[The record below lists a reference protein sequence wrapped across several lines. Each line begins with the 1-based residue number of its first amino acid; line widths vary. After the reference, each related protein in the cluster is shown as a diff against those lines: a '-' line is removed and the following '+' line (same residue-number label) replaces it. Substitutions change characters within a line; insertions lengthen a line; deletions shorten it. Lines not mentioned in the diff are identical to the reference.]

1 MRDARIATTGR
12 AALAAI
18 ALLLSASAWSADPPS
33 ATSATQA
40 VPSKDV
46 REKMAALH
54 EQMAAC
60 LRSDKSFV
68 ECRTEMKTSCLQTV
82 GAQGCP
88 MMGMGRGM
96 GRGRMMQAPPAS
108 APK

>member
-1 MRDARIATTGR
+1 MRNGR
-12 AALAAI
+12 SASIRRAVLVAA
-18 ALLLSASAWSADPPS
+18 ALLLSASAWSADPPTTPS
-33 ATSATQA
+33 ASQA

-60 LRSDKSFV
+60 LRSDKSFA
-68 ECRTEMKTSCLQTV
+68 ECHTEMRTNCWQTV

-96 GRGRMMQAPPAS
+96 GRGRMMQPPS